1 MFLATAIFCWRLSTI
16 YDFPPKLLTIPPSV
30 GGSWQGLLG
39 SRSSYSVNP
48 CASKKSGPSLLSLD
62 AQTHNPT
69 LPAVVFAVAR
79 ARLPPPSGRLARVH
93 TGQRGGFV
101 YFSGEVLDIE
111 RTCPTMHA
119 YTLTLDEIHYSWY
132 RPSCLLPRVS
142 SQFAIEGPRLA
153 CDIRPPVVQVDLFTS
168 VTCYVTCLVTCL
180 TSLSVDSSINVS
192 AASVLALCISSVY
205 SHLRLRL
212 LPPRTSCHLVRL
224 HID

>member
-16 YDFPPKLLTIPPSV
+16 YDFPPKVLTTRPSV
-30 GGSWQGLLG
+30 GGSWQGFLG

-93 TGQRGGFV
+93 TGQRGSFV
-101 YFSGEVLDIE
+101 YFSGDMLDIE

-119 YTLTLDEIHYSWY
+119 YIHLDTRRDPLLVVSSFRSASKGLLAIRNRRAETRLRHPATKQSKSISSL
-132 RPSCLLPRVS
+132 PSHAMSHVSSHVLLPF
-142 SQFAIEGPRLA
+142 Q
-153 CDIRPPVVQVDLFTS
+153 
-168 VTCYVTCLVTCL
+168 
-180 TSLSVDSSINVS
+180 SIP
-192 AASVLALCISSVY
+192 A
-205 SHLRLRL
+205 
-212 LPPRTSCHLVRL
+212 
-224 HID
+224 